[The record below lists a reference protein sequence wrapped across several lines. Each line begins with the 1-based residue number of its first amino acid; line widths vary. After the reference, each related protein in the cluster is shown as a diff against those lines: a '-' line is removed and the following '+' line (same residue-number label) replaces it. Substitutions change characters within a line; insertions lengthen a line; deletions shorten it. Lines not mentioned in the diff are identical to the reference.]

1 MKLLKLFWVVVGAAL
16 VAIPTSILELLK
28 PEPKTLDSSFYL
40 VLFEPSTFHL
50 TGDPPHLTGDP
61 PSIATV
67 ERWQRDEANEYLRHR
82 DNKTDTY
89 VVKIAFECGLRQFR
103 VDALLGVY
111 KIHPQLVWIPIS
123 EPSNGALKCA
133 IDRAIREK
141 IDYSLLRLKSDS
153 EIDGNPKHTSWDP
166 IRKQ

>member
-103 VDALLGVY
+103 VDALLGVDVTPNL
-111 KIHPQLVWIPIS
+111 HPV
-123 EPSNGALKCA
+123 
-133 IDRAIREK
+133 AIRVSALFSPTWAGEA
-141 IDYSLLRLKSDS
+141 R
-153 EIDGNPKHTSWDP
+153 GCVA
-166 IRKQ
+166 